1 LDNRGI
7 RNQDFSW
14 FYLFSKR
21 LLDVV
26 CSILG
31 IIVTL
36 PITVLVALAIFI
48 DDWGPIFYTQ
58 QRIGKDGKVFHIFK
72 FRSMDVNAD
81 EEKKELE
88 QLNEIEGAMFKM
100 SEDPRVTKVGKFI
113 RKHSIDEL
121 PQLLNVLIGDMSL
134 VGPRPPLPEEVAQ
147 YSEKDK
153 ERLLVK
159 PGCTG
164 LWQVSGR
171 NSLDFNQMVDLDLRY
186 INHAN
191 LLLDTKICFKTVWI
205 MIAPNDAY

>member
-171 NSLDFNQMVDLDLRY
+171 NSLDFDQMVDLDLRY

-191 LLLDTKICFKTVWI
+191 LLLDAKICFKTVWI